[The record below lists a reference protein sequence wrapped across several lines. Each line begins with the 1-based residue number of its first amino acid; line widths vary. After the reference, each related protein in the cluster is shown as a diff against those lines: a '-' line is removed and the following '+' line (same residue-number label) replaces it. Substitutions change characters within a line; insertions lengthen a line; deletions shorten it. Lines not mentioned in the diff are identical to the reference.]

1 MPSSDSASTAGWLA
15 RDPLGALTPAE
26 RMVISVRSRRKWRM
40 SLSAMGLRQTFPV
53 QTKRMVLRGF
63 EDPLSCWDDIRDRIV
78 SASLKSIRL
87 NGGDDGI

>member
-1 MPSSDSASTAGWLA
+1 
-15 RDPLGALTPAE
+15 
-26 RMVISVRSRRKWRM
+26 M
-40 SLSAMGLRQTFPV
+40 SPSAMGLRQTFPV

-63 EDPLSCWDDIRDRIV
+63 EDPLSFWDDIRDRIV